1 MNIRAKGWEEFQHY
15 KDRSPIWIKLHRK
28 LLDDRVFHRL
38 PDASRALAP
47 MLWLLAS
54 ESKEG
59 TITDAVAEISFRLRM
74 TEKKVEEALNPLIEA
89 GFFLVEQVAST
100 PLAEPEQVASLEK
113 RREREEEEER
123 AFAAF
128 VASASK
134 HNWPKPQSLN
144 TDRRKKLRARL
155 AEHGFEA
162 WETMLSK
169 AGASDFLCS
178 KFALKLDW
186 VLEPKNFTKVIE
198 GNYDAR
204 GTEPAPKPRFG
215 EQPATINNDD
225 PSLWAARMRGWR
237 QTRFWVTTSDWG
249 PPPGDPGCLVPPALL
264 EKAA

>member
-1 MNIRAKGWEEFQHY
+1 MILRAKNWGDFQHY
-15 KDRSPIWIKLHRK
+15 KDRAPTWIKLHHK
-28 LLDDRVFHRL
+28 LLDDRLFHRL

-54 ESKEG
+54 ESKDG

-74 TEKKVEEALNPLIEA
+74 TEKKVEEALNPLVEA
-89 GFFLVEQVAST
+89 GFFIVEQVASKL
-100 PLAEPEQVASLEK
+100 LAEPEQGASLEK
-113 RREREEEEER
+113 RIEREEEEER

-128 VASASK
+128 VASASQ

-155 AEHGFEA
+155 AEHGIEA
-162 WETMLSK
+162 WQTMLSK

-204 GTEPAPKPRFG
+204 KSGPEASPVVDRDSA
-215 EQPATINNDD
+215 EQ
-225 PSLWAARMRGWR
+225 WRARLRGWHPGKP
-237 QTRFWVTTSDWG
+237 WLYEG
-249 PPPGDPGCLVPPALL
+249 PPPGEPGCRVPKPLL
-264 EKAA
+264 AELEAA